1 MNAESAERLSTLT
14 ATVRDD
20 LRKLGEPAA
29 NWPATPTDVD
39 CDVLIVGAGQCGLAA
54 AFALKRIG
62 IANLRVVS
70 RDDPGQEGPWRSFAR
85 MPTLRSPKTA
95 PGPELG
101 VASLA
106 YESWHVA
113 RYGQAHYDALDL
125 IATGDWAAYIDWFKA
140 TTEIPVE
147 QNREMIDLIGGV
159 DRMVAAFVDGGEIS
173 ARQVVL
179 ATGMDA
185 FGAPALPAPFDALP
199 PELRRDCY
207 DEIDFAALK
216 GARLAV
222 IGAASTAFDN
232 AAAALEAGAGEVELY
247 CRRPELGAVNRM
259 KGVAAYGAVAHWA
272 DFDDATRW
280 RFARLGVSPT
290 APPTGPTVARACRW
304 PNFRILLGADIE
316 AAEAVAGEAVIRA
329 NGVDRAYDAV
339 LIAAGYAMDPPA
351 RPELAHVFA
360 DIACW
365 RDRFAPPVADA
376 DPMLGDFPYLDP
388 GFGFTE
394 REPGAAPWLSRVRL
408 FAGPAVVS
416 MGRVTGESGNLKYG
430 APRLATAIARSLAV
444 EDRDALFDASA
455 AYDVAEQRFEDYRDR
470 SRPASES

>member
-1 MNAESAERLSTLT
+1 MDRLT
-14 ATVRDD
+14 ALATAVRND
-20 LRKLGEPAA
+20 LRKLGEPAP
-29 NWPATPTDVD
+29 NWPATPTDVN

-70 RDDPGQEGPWRSFAR
+70 RDDAGQEGPWRGFAR

-101 VASLA
+101 IANLA

-125 IATGDWAAYIDWFKA
+125 IATEDWAAYIDWFKD
-140 TTEIPVE
+140 TTEISVE
-147 QNREMIDLIGGV
+147 QNREVIDLSGGA
-159 DRMVAAFVDGGEIS
+159 DRMVATFADGGQIS
-173 ARQVVL
+173 ARQAVL
-179 ATGMDA
+179 AMGMDA
-185 FGAPALPAPFDALP
+185 FGAPALPAPFDRLP
-199 PELRRDCY
+199 QELRRDCY
-207 DEIDFAALK
+207 DDIDFNTLT

-232 AAAALEAGAGEVELY
+232 AAAALEAGAGKVDLY
-247 CRRPELGAVNRM
+247 CRRPELGAINRM

-280 RFARLGVSPT
+280 RFARLGVSPS

-316 AAEAVAGEAVIRA
+316 AAKTVAGEAVVRA
-329 NGVDRAYDAV
+329 NGVERAYDAV
-339 LIAAGYAMDPPA
+339 LIAAGYAMAPTA
-351 RPELAHVFA
+351 RPELARVFA
-360 DIACW
+360 GIARW
-365 RDRFAPPVADA
+365 RDRFAPMAEDADA
-376 DPMLGDFPYLDP
+376 MLGEYPYLDP
-388 GFGFTE
+388 GFAFTE
-394 REPGAAPWLSRVRL
+394 REPGAASWLSRVRL

-416 MGRVTGESGNLKYG
+416 MGRVTGESGNLRYG
-430 APRLATAIARSLAV
+430 APRLATAIARALAL

-455 AYDVAEQRFEDYRDR
+455 AYDVAEQRFEDYQDR
-470 SRPASES
+470 SQPASES